1 MNKYLKKG
9 ASAVAMRSFKYNML
23 FCIKYL
29 NKFRRIIA
37 MVKFAYQ
44 NNV

>member
-23 FCIKYL
+23 FLYKVFI
-29 NKFRRIIA
+29 
-37 MVKFAYQ
+37 
-44 NNV
+44 

>member
-23 FCIKYL
+23 FLYKVF
-29 NKFRRIIA
+29 K
-37 MVKFAYQ
+37 
-44 NNV
+44 